1 MFSREE
7 FKMELVDILPVDKWL
22 EFEKDI
28 FDRSG
33 LASNIF
39 NVNGIRIT
47 DYKVWVNQLC
57 PAIKA
62 DDRGQS
68 FICAVA
74 HMNIAGMAKERNE
87 PVAGECDAGLLKL
100 VVPIYV
106 NGEFLG
112 AVGACGLLPEDSD
125 IDSFMIN
132 RTIEMDDDKIVELT
146 GHIKRISS
154 DEVEKLAKYITE
166 RIHTI
171 VNDFEKQ
178 GRRAGE

>member
-1 MFSREE
+1 
-7 FKMELVDILPVDKWL
+7 MELTDILPLEKWHQL
-22 EFEKDI
+22 EKDI

-33 LASNIF
+33 LASNVF
-39 NVNGIRIT
+39 NVNGTRIT
-47 DYKVWVNQLC
+47 DYKVWVNRLC

-74 HMNIAGMAKERNE
+74 HMNIAGMAKERKE
-87 PVAGECDAGLLKL
+87 TVAGECDAGLLKL

-125 IDSFMIN
+125 VDSFMIN
-132 RTIEMDDDKIVELT
+132 RTIEMDDDKISDLSSD
-146 GHIKRISS
+146 IKRISADDI
-154 DEVEKLAKYITE
+154 DELGKYITE
-166 RIHTI
+166 RISKI
-171 VNDFEKQ
+171 VSDFEKQ
-178 GRRAGE
+178 SG